1 MLGAASATKYSI
13 TVEAHAVR
21 TANAELKAQ
30 HDRGVEIQER
40 LKVCRVAVDD
50 LWTSMRLGER
60 KVLVVQ
66 GLMDEAEVES
76 SRCEGE
82 TERCNQELQIDDERM
97 EMTDEQRRVSNF
109 NLLQFGVARGL
120 REVLLFSRSVYLG
133 GRVQFEQNMVRCG

>member
-1 MLGAASATKYSI
+1 M
-13 TVEAHAVR
+13 R
-21 TANAELKAQ
+21 TADAELKAQ

-97 EMTDEQRRVSNF
+97 EMTDEQSRAVSKFKLYF
-109 NLLQFGVARGL
+109 NLRFVGVWGRCCSLHVG
-120 REVLLFSRSVYLG
+120 RCIPRRSCPSLS
-133 GRVQFEQNMVRCG
+133 

>member
-1 MLGAASATKYSI
+1 M
-13 TVEAHAVR
+13 R
-21 TANAELKAQ
+21 TANAELEAQ
-30 HDRGVEIQER
+30 HKRGVEIQER
-40 LKVCRVAVDD
+40 LKVCRVATDD

-97 EMTDEQRRVSNF
+97 EMTDEQSQAVSKLYF
-109 NLLQFGVARGL
+109 NLRCFCLNTVAWVARRSCPSLGL
-120 REVLLFSRSVYLG
+120 SDDRGAEVARRESR
-133 GRVQFEQNMVRCG
+133 